1 MTPRPRKRKNKGL
14 EPNLYEHDGYYVYRR
29 PDTGTRHGMGRDRAA
44 AQDAARVL
52 NARLLQG
59 ADYVARVMGE
69 EGDTLATTV
78 EGWLEEWVRP
88 DRKLSK
94 WTKRAK
100 RSRGNRLIQD
110 AGSLPLSQLTT
121 RWCAQYLDEHHHGS
135 AYVQYRA
142 VLSQVC
148 QYAQTKGWLDHNPV
162 EPTRSNNHYQKQRR
176 RLTTEQF
183 QAIHAIAP
191 EWMKIAMELA
201 LLCLFGRAEA
211 INARFDDVRD
221 GRLHYVRQKTKERSK
236 TAYVAIAITPP
247 IEELIKRAR
256 ALPPMSPYI
265 VHHQP
270 SRIRKSASKDHW
282 TQLSGDQLSKEFARL
297 RDQVPSIA
305 KLPDAARPTFH
316 EIRALGSRLHELSG
330 TDVVDI
336 QVLMGHADPEMTE
349 VYLDGHD
356 IRWQQAKGVALGMT
370 GLLQASGKP
379 SA

>member
-29 PDTGTRHGMGRDRAA
+29 PDTGTRHGLGRDRAK
-44 AQDAARVL
+44 AQDAARIL
-52 NARLLQG
+52 NARLMQG
-59 ADYVARVMGE
+59 VDYVARVMGE
-69 EGDTLATTV
+69 EGDTLGATV
-78 EGWLEEWVRP
+78 KGWLAEWVEP
-88 DRKLSK
+88 DRKLSN
-94 WTKRAK
+94 WTKKAK
-100 RSRGNRLIQD
+100 RGRGNRLIED
-110 AGSLPLSQLTT
+110 AGGLPLAQLTT
-121 RWCAQYLDEHHHGS
+121 RWCAQYLDEHHQGS

-148 QYAQTKGWLDHNPV
+148 QYAQTKGWLESNPV
-162 EPTRSNNHYQKQRR
+162 EPTRSSNQYQKQRR
-176 RLTTEQF
+176 RLTVEQF
-183 QAIHAIAP
+183 QAIHALAP
-191 EWMKIAMELA
+191 EWMQVAMELA
-201 LLCLFGRAEA
+201 LLCLFGRAEV

-236 TAYVAIAITPP
+236 TAYVAIALTPP

-270 SRIRKSASKDHW
+270 GRMRRSASKEHW

-297 RDQVPSIA
+297 REQVPSIA
-305 KLPDAARPTFH
+305 RLPDKAKPTFH
-316 EIRALGSRLHELSG
+316 EIRALGSRLHERAG
-330 TDVVDI
+330 TDVAAI

-356 IRWQQAKGVALGMT
+356 IRWQQAQGPALGIAE
-370 GLLQASGKP
+370 LLGKT
-379 SA
+379 